1 MGDFYDPSFA
11 EENTSIHNKN
21 TSGWSETLRHFG
33 VEAKRAAERTKQ
45 SILHK
50 MGRIETTKNAQ
61 LDNALEKYTQMGAA
75 LDRLR
80 RDAQSAL
87 DSLQNCCSSQ
97 SNFAHS
103 LEAAVR
109 LCTYDEAKENDNLEA
124 VSTLLLGGQVTLLDG
139 VLYES
144 QKKFRACIFKFLDEE
159 KLREKDVQSRL
170 EARKKIVADY
180 ERYRSRLESET
191 SGSSQETLRKL
202 NNKKQELDAI
212 TRGLEDTLETAI
224 PRRRLLV
231 EHVITEFLEISQKF
245 YHEASRVFDQ
255 IADGANTEKLASLKV
270 SSDIDETR
278 GSNSSQKRVSEERS
292 RSISQGSGSNIA
304 EEPSEDKYSKGS
316 SSRRRP
322 PSPPLV
328 FPGANAGVHESLV
341 EEDSSSSSS
350 EEDIRKEQKIKE
362 PTRSTSGHIWGIHGE
377 KEANLFGSDEEEE
390 RVGSR
395 ESAFSFKAA
404 ENDQSKSNQKFF
416 ETTSE
421 ESRSN
426 RQRSSSFQADSPTT
440 KEDSLFEEK
449 ERELDQDTSS
459 DDDDALSH
467 PASRSRSFDDLLGES
482 RRNETLEEG
491 DLLGDFDNTNTQGER
506 NETKKPNPFDDDL
519 LFSSGPEFSNAQSQS
534 TSQPGSGMSF
544 NAKENIDLG
553 SGTESE
559 ETIRARLEPRVEAK
573 INQWTLHGTRKTNLR
588 LLLSMLHTVLWSGA
602 RWKPVDFQSLSNP
615 DKVKAVYKKAI
626 LILHPDK
633 FQQSGYS
640 VEQKMIAER
649 CFSILREAHDYF
661 EAELKGKPLPNP
673 ANAAGASNASQM
685 YANSQQ
691 GGYYPTGGMG
701 RGSGVYPGPPPPPYA
716 NGAYYQPPQGNMPFG
731 GMPSHGPPP
740 PPPPGGAYGA
750 PPPPPPPYGW
760 DPRMG
765 QRRYPPY

>member
-11 EENTSIHNKN
+11 EEDSAVHNK
-21 TSGWSETLRHFG
+21 TTGGWSETLRHFG

-45 SILHK
+45 SILQK
-50 MGRIETTKNAQ
+50 MGKVETTKNVQ
-61 LDNALEKYTQMGAA
+61 LDSALEKYTQMGAA

-80 RDAQSAL
+80 RDAQNSL
-87 DSLQNCCSSQ
+87 DSLQNYCSFQ
-97 SNFAHS
+97 STFAHS

-109 LCTYDEAKENDNLEA
+109 LCSYDEARGKDSLEA
-124 VSTLLLGGQVTLLDG
+124 ASTLLLGGQVTLLDG

-144 QKKFRACIFKFLDEE
+144 QKKFRACIFKVLDEE

-170 EARKKIVADY
+170 EARKKILADY
-180 ERYRSRLESET
+180 ERYRARLESEA
-191 SGSSQETLRKL
+191 SQETLKKL

-245 YHEASRVFDQ
+245 YHEASRIFDQ
-255 IADGANTEKLASLKV
+255 IADGANTEKLASLSV
-270 SSDIDETR
+270 SGDKEETR
-278 GSNSSQKRVSEERS
+278 PSSLSQQRVSEERS
-292 RSISQGSGSNIA
+292 RSTSQGSGSNA
-304 EEPSEDKYSKGS
+304 TEEPPIDKYSQRGAS
-316 SSRRRP
+316 QRRP

-328 FPGANAGVHESLV
+328 FSGVSIGAHENLV
-341 EEDSSSSSS
+341 EEDSSSSS
-350 EEDIRKEQKIKE
+350 EEDTSTGKEMKE
-362 PTRSTSGHIWGIHGE
+362 PTRSTSGHMWNIHDE
-377 KEANLFGSDEEEE
+377 REANLLGSDEEE
-390 RVGSR
+390 RDDSR
-395 ESAFSFKAA
+395 GKSFSFKAA
-404 ENDQSKSNQKFF
+404 DNDQSNSNQKFF
-416 ETTSE
+416 ETPSE
-421 ESRSN
+421 SSRSS

-440 KEDSLFEEK
+440 TKKNSLFEEEETK
-449 ERELDQDTSS
+449 VEEDTSS

-491 DLLGDFDNTNTQGER
+491 DLLGDFDNANTQGEK
-506 NETKKPNPFDDDL
+506 NETKKPNPFDDDF
-519 LFSSGPEFSNAQSQS
+519 LFSSGEFSSAPPQS
-534 TSQPGSGMSF
+534 TSEPDSGISF
-544 NAKENIDLG
+544 NKKENVDLS
-553 SGTESE
+553 SGAESE

-633 FQQSGYS
+633 FQQSGYT

-661 EAELKGKPLPNP
+661 EAELKGKPIPNP
-673 ANAAGASNASQM
+673 ANAGASNASQM
-685 YANSQQ
+685 YPNGQQ
-691 GGYYPTGGMG
+691 GSYYPAGGMG
-701 RGSGVYPGPPPPPYA
+701 RGGNAGYPPPPPPYA
-716 NGAYYQPPQGNMPFG
+716 NGAYYHPNQGNMPFS

-740 PPPPGGAYGA
+740 PPPPHPGSAYGA
-750 PPPPPPPYGW
+750 PPPPPPYGW